1 MNDSGVILIVRH
13 GRGRGRWLR
22 YGPAA
27 GEEMSYFQPF
37 FNHIRERRPGLFA
50 RLRFFDTGDPQPSL
64 DGVGAV
70 LFLLADPLAELYP
83 ECYQE
88 AVRIRDDAVRHGIP
102 VYQDPDAL
110 AGFGRVS
117 QADKWLEVGI
127 PAARVRAFKS
137 RDELRKVAHGMGLPL
152 MLRKDYGHCQTDIRL
167 VMNQPDMNLA
177 LGEDGESEGVVM
189 QFVDCREGYRQD
201 NPSSVY
207 ACFYHKKR
215 ALVLGDTVRTNHV
228 YFSEHP
234 IVGLHSST
242 FRFSRPGKSDL
253 RRPGPYLQRFFWLP
267 KCIREDYAYW
277 ESVVDDEAVLLRAT
291 KALGLSFAAIDYS
304 TLADG
309 SVVLWEA
316 NPYPGCLTR
325 SPMPFLRRSRR
336 RATGIFDSLATGL
349 ERLGTRP
356 GCQ

>member
-1 MNDSGVILIVRH
+1 MNNRPVILIVRH
-13 GRGRGRWLR
+13 GEGRGRWLR
-22 YGPAA
+22 YGPGA

-37 FNHIRERRPGLFA
+37 FNHIRDHRRALSA

-64 DGVGAV
+64 EGIGAV
-70 LFLLADPLAELYP
+70 LFLLGDPLAELYP

-88 AVRIRDDAVRHGIP
+88 AVRIRDDAVQRGIP

-110 AGFGRVS
+110 AGYGRVS
-117 QADKWLEVGI
+117 QANKWLDAGI
-127 PAARVRAFKS
+127 PTARVCAFQS
-137 RDELRKVAHGMGLPL
+137 RDELREVAGGMGPPL
-152 MLRKDYGHCQTDIRL
+152 MLRKDHGHCQTDIRL
-167 VMNQPDMNLA
+167 VMNGSAMDKALA
-177 LGEDGESEGVVM
+177 ADGETNGVVM

-201 NPSSVY
+201 SPHSVY
-207 ACFYHKKR
+207 ARFYHKKR
-215 ALVLGDTVRTNHV
+215 AHVLGDTVRTNHV

-234 IVGLHSST
+234 IVGLYSST
-242 FRFSRPGKSDL
+242 FWFHRPYKSDL
-253 RRPGPYLQRFFWLP
+253 RRPGPYLQRCWRLP
-267 KCIREDYAYW
+267 DCLREDYAYW
-277 ESVVDDEAVLLRAT
+277 EKVVDDEAVLLRAA

-316 NPYPGCLTR
+316 NPYPGCVTR

-336 RATGIFDSLATGL
+336 RATGIFDSLADAL

-356 GCQ
+356 EG